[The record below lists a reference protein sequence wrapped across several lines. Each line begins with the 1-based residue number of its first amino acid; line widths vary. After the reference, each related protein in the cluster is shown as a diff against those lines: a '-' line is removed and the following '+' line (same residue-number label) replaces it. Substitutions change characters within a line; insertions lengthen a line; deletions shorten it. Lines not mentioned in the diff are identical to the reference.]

1 MTSTEI
7 REVEEKIGY
16 KFREAYLLTQAFTR
30 RSYTEEN
37 REYEDN
43 EKLEFVGDKVLD
55 FVVVKRLTHLYGSV
69 TKPLLMIPSAP
80 KRIFEFTL
88 TESEMTEKKK
98 QVVQT
103 AFLSKAAERLG
114 LQNYLLMGKGDIQN
128 NVQDNPHVKEDLIEA
143 IIGAIAIDS
152 DWNMSDIERAIDRM
166 LDINHYLI
174 NGVDDGTDYISYV
187 KTWHDKEYGEAPE
200 YSFDNAPDEK
210 IFKCFLKFPGYDG
223 ASFDGVGYSKKEA
236 ERMAA
241 KRAYEYLEERKKS
254 RDAIFDAIGEFDFES
269 AVSKLQILRDKKIIS
284 NVVYTFKEIQA
295 PEEGDGNP
303 IWSCECS
310 VPGIEESPEY
320 RDKTKAL
327 AKKAAAYEML
337 VILTGRNTIIDMFLQ
352 YGKKVNIS
360 DENN

>member
-69 TKPLLMIPSAP
+69 TKPLLMSPSAP
-80 KRIFEFTL
+80 KRIFEFAL
-88 TESEMTEKKK
+88 SESEMTEKKK

-200 YSFDNAPDEK
+200 YSFYNAPDEK

-223 ASFDGVGYSKKEA
+223 AFFDGVGYSKKEA

-254 RDAIFDAIGEFDFES
+254 RDAIFDAIGEFD
-269 AVSKLQILRDKKIIS
+269 LNRL
-284 NVVYTFKEIQA
+284 
-295 PEEGDGNP
+295 
-303 IWSCECS
+303 
-310 VPGIEESPEY
+310 
-320 RDKTKAL
+320 
-327 AKKAAAYEML
+327 
-337 VILTGRNTIIDMFLQ
+337 
-352 YGKKVNIS
+352 
-360 DENN
+360 